1 MPVAPVLARIVL
13 SGKWDGSPLRK
24 RLCYFNTVFIAKKKK
39 KKKSYGVQTGNV
51 FKFLTPGWECIEDS
65 NNNNMRYLRWILV
78 FFFFYDIQTQE
89 ASTTIALD
97 NKLSKNGLS
106 KR

>member
-1 MPVAPVLARIVL
+1 M
-13 SGKWDGSPLRK
+13 D
-24 RLCYFNTVFIAKKKK
+24 FN
-39 KKKSYGVQTGNV
+39 
-51 FKFLTPGWECIEDS
+51 
-65 NNNNMRYLRWILV
+65 
-78 FFFFYDIQTQE
+78 FFFDIQTQE